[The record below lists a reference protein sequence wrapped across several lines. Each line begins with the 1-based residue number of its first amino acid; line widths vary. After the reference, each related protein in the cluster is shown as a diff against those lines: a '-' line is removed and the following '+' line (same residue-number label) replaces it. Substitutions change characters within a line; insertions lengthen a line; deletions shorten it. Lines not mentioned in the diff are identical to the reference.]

1 MYKALERQKVR
12 EDSIGVCKLNTAR
25 VRTEEFEQ
33 VSYSQRGYVSNP
45 VREENQVIEGYFQ
58 KEISQKAM
66 AIRKVNKTL
75 CGLLGIAVLVA
86 FVSYYFAMSNELA
99 LNKLSRQITTLNDEN
114 AELQNHL
121 DRLKSFNNVDSKMM
135 QYNMLQKAAKV
146 IEVQAVHSATPVVAN
161 PEKTASFN
169 WAIGY

>member
-1 MYKALERQKVR
+1 MGIVGVEKLSPLRAEEYYKETSKN
-12 EDSIGVCKLNTAR
+12 KTY
-25 VRTEEFEQ
+25 TE
-33 VSYSQRGYVSNP
+33 NP
-45 VREENQVIEGYFQ
+45 IETQVIEGYFQ

-75 CGLLGIAVLVA
+75 CGLLGIAILFA
-86 FVSYYFAMSNELA
+86 FISYYFAMSDELT

-121 DRLKSFNNVDSKMM
+121 DRLKSFNNVDDKMI
-135 QYNMLQKAAKV
+135 QNNMLTKADKV
-146 IEVQAVHSATPVVAN
+146 IEVQAVSSVIPITQPIQR
-161 PEKTASFN
+161 TAAFN

>member
-1 MYKALERQKVR
+1 MSPLRAEYYEK
-12 EDSIGVCKLNTAR
+12 T
-25 VRTEEFEQ
+25 
-33 VSYSQRGYVSNP
+33 SYIQQQQYVENP
-45 VREENQVIEGYFQ
+45 IETQVIEGYFQ

-75 CGLLGIAVLVA
+75 CGLLGVAVLFA

-114 AELQNHL
+114 AELQNNL
-121 DRLKSFNNVDSKMM
+121 DRLKSFNNVDDKMM
-135 QYNMLQKAAKV
+135 QNNMLKKASKV
-146 IEVQAVHSATPVVAN
+146 IEVPAVDSIAPISQATT
-161 PEKTASFN
+161 KTASFN

>member
-1 MYKALERQKVR
+1 M
-12 EDSIGVCKLNTAR
+12 NTAR

-58 KEISQKAM
+58 KEVSQKAM

-86 FVSYYFAMSNELA
+86 FISYYFAMS
-99 LNKLSRQITTLNDEN
+99 KLSRQITTLNDEN

-146 IEVQAVHSATPVVAN
+146 IEVQAVQSTTPVVAK

>member
-1 MYKALERQKVR
+1 MYQKCITGVER
-12 EDSIGVCKLNTAR
+12 LNTIR
-25 VRTEEFEQ
+25 KTQ
-33 VSYSQRGYVSNP
+33 TLDYQNNYQQQGYVQNP
-45 VREENQVIEGYFQ
+45 IENQVIEGYFQ

-86 FVSYYFAMSNELA
+86 FVSYYFAMSNELS

-121 DRLKSFNNVDSKMM
+121 DRLKSFNNVDNKMM
-135 QYNMLQKAAKV
+135 QYNMLSKASKV
-146 IEVQAVHSATPVVAN
+146 IEVQAVNTALPVVAK

-169 WAIGY
+169 WAVGY

>member
-1 MYKALERQKVR
+1 MYQRFITGVER
-12 EDSIGVCKLNTAR
+12 LNT
-25 VRTEEFEQ
+25 VRKTQ
-33 VSYSQRGYVSNP
+33 TLDYQNNYQKQGYVQNP
-45 VREENQVIEGYFQ
+45 IENQVIEGYFQ

-86 FVSYYFAMSNELA
+86 FVSYYFAMSNELS

-121 DRLKSFNNVDSKMM
+121 DRLKSFNNVDNKMM
-135 QYNMLQKAAKV
+135 QYNMLSKASKV
-146 IEVQAVHSATPVVAN
+146 IEVQAVNTSLPVVVK
-161 PEKTASFN
+161 PEKTATFN
-169 WAIGY
+169 WAVGY

>member
-1 MYKALERQKVR
+1 MHKALIRLEP
-12 EDSIGVCKLNTAR
+12 GVEKLNTAR
-25 VRTEEFEQ
+25 VRLSELEVSEER
-33 VSYSQRGYVSNP
+33 YSKQEYVNNP
-45 VREENQVIEGYFQ
+45 IREENQVIEGYFQ

-75 CGLLGIAVLVA
+75 CALLGVAVLIA
-86 FVSYYFAMSNELA
+86 FVGYYFAMSNELT

-114 AELQNHL
+114 AELQNQL

-146 IEVQAVHSATPVVAN
+146 IEVPAVTSSVAVDSK

-169 WAIGY
+169 WAVGY

>member
-1 MYKALERQKVR
+1 MHKALIRLEP
-12 EDSIGVCKLNTAR
+12 GVEKLNTAR
-25 VRTEEFEQ
+25 VRLSELEVSEER
-33 VSYSQRGYVSNP
+33 YSKQAYVNNP
-45 VREENQVIEGYFQ
+45 IREENQVIEGYFQ

-75 CGLLGIAVLVA
+75 CALLGVAVLIA
-86 FVSYYFAMSNELA
+86 FVGYYFAMSNELT

-114 AELQNHL
+114 AELQNQL

-146 IEVQAVHSATPVVAN
+146 IEVPAVTSSVAVDSK
-161 PEKTASFN
+161 PEKTASFHS
-169 WAIGY
+169 AAGY

>member
-1 MYKALERQKVR
+1 M
-12 EDSIGVCKLNTAR
+12 NTAR
-25 VRTEEFEQ
+25 VRILEESIQQ
-33 VSYSQRGYVSNP
+33 VSYSNQSYVNNP
-45 VREENQVIEGYFQ
+45 ITEDNQVIEGYFQ

-75 CGLLGIAVLVA
+75 CGLLGIAVLFA
-86 FVSYYFAMSNELA
+86 FVSYYFSMSNELT

-114 AELQNHL
+114 AELQNQL

-135 QYNMLQKAAKV
+135 EYNMLQKAAKV
-146 IEVQAVHSATPVVAN
+146 IEVQAVSSASAVN
-161 PEKTASFN
+161 ENFDKTASFN

>member
-1 MYKALERQKVR
+1 M
-12 EDSIGVCKLNTAR
+12 NTAR
-25 VRTEEFEQ
+25 VSIEEIEQ
-33 VSYSQRGYVSNP
+33 SIQTSYSNQGYASNP
-45 VREENQVIEGYFQ
+45 LSGESQVIEGYFQ

-86 FVSYYFAMSNELA
+86 FVSYYFAMSNELV

-135 QYNMLQKAAKV
+135 QNSMLQKAVKV
-146 IEVQAVHSATPVVAN
+146 IEVQAVNSATPVTAK

-169 WAIGY
+169 WSIGY

>member
-1 MYKALERQKVR
+1 M
-12 EDSIGVCKLNTAR
+12 NTAR
-25 VRTEEFEQ
+25 VRTSELVVSEENYYSK
-33 VSYSQRGYVSNP
+33 SYVNNP
-45 VREENQVIEGYFQ
+45 IREDNQVIEGYFQ

-75 CGLLGIAVLVA
+75 CGLLGIAVIVA
-86 FVSYYFAMSNELA
+86 FIGYYFAMSNELT

-114 AELQNHL
+114 AELQNQL

-146 IEVQAVHSATPVVAN
+146 IEVQAVHSPVAVDK
-161 PEKTASFN
+161 KTGKNSFF
-169 WAIGY
+169 

>member
-1 MYKALERQKVR
+1 M
-12 EDSIGVCKLNTAR
+12 NTAR
-25 VRTEEFEQ
+25 VRTEE
-33 VSYSQRGYVSNP
+33 VGSYSNKGYVSNP
-45 VREENQVIEGYFQ
+45 VGVENQVIEGYFQ

-66 AIRKVNKTL
+66 AIGKVNKTL

-86 FVSYYFAMSNELA
+86 FVSYYFAMSNVLT

-146 IEVQAVHSATPVVAN
+146 IEVQAVHSATPVVAK

>member
-1 MYKALERQKVR
+1 M
-12 EDSIGVCKLNTAR
+12 NTAR
-25 VRTEEFEQ
+25 VRTLEVSVQE
-33 VSYSQRGYVSNP
+33 SYSNHSYVNNP
-45 VREENQVIEGYFQ
+45 LTEENQVIEGYFQ

-75 CGLLGIAVLVA
+75 CALLGIAVLVA
-86 FVSYYFAMSNELA
+86 FVSYYFSMSNELT

-114 AELQNHL
+114 AELQNQL

-146 IEVQAVHSATPVVAN
+146 IEVQAVASPVAVDSH
-161 PEKTASFN
+161 PQKTASFN

>member
-1 MYKALERQKVR
+1 M
-12 EDSIGVCKLNTAR
+12 NTAR
-25 VRTEEFEQ
+25 VRTNY
-33 VSYSQRGYVSNP
+33 YSQQDNQSYVNNP
-45 VREENQVIEGYFQ
+45 IKEENQVIEGYFQ

-75 CGLLGIAVLVA
+75 CGLLGIAIVFA
-86 FVSYYFAMSNELA
+86 FISYYFAMSNELS

-146 IEVQAVHSATPVVAN
+146 IEVQAVSTAVPAAAK
-161 PEKTASFN
+161 PEKQHL
-169 WAIGY
+169 

>member
-1 MYKALERQKVR
+1 M
-12 EDSIGVCKLNTAR
+12 NTAR
-25 VRTEEFEQ
+25 VRTNY
-33 VSYSQRGYVSNP
+33 YSQQDNQSYVNNP
-45 VREENQVIEGYFQ
+45 IKEENQVIEGYFH

-75 CGLLGIAVLVA
+75 CGLLGIAIVFA
-86 FVSYYFAMSNELA
+86 FISYYFAMSNELS

-146 IEVQAVHSATPVVAN
+146 IEVQAVSTAVSVAAK